1 MVQEKRHVI
10 IDTDPGIDDAVALAL
25 ALFDERLQ
33 VDLITTVSGN
43 VGIENVTNNTLKLL
57 AHFKKEVPVAKGA
70 VQALVRDSKDAGHVH
85 GETGLAGY
93 VFRDSYTQCLLS
105 QHAVNAMYDVLMR
118 NETTTILAL
127 GPLTNIAL
135 LLKMYPECVD
145 KIDEL
150 VWMGGAFGRGNV
162 GIYTEFNSGFD
173 PEATKIV
180 MTSSLKKTM
189 VGLEMGDAARLTTE
203 MRQAMKQT
211 NDIGDMLYQL
221 LEGYSDDGS
230 VYDSTAVG
238 YLLHPEF
245 FTTKHANIN
254 VEIMGEYTAGAT
266 LVDFNNPVSH
276 TKVCTDV
283 DAPRFLEWL
292 LQAIGQ
298 MR

>member
-25 ALFDERLQ
+25 ALFDESIQ

-70 VQALVRDSKDAGHVH
+70 TQSLVRQSKDAGHIH

-93 VFRDSYTQCLLS
+93 VFSDSYTHCLIEK
-105 QHAVNAMYDVLMR
+105 HAVNAMYETVMK
-118 NETTTILAL
+118 NEKTTILAL
-127 GPLTNIAL
+127 GPLTNVAL
-135 LLKMYPECVD
+135 LLKMYPECLD

-162 GIYTEFNSGFD
+162 SIYTEFNSGFD

-189 VGLEMGDAARLTTE
+189 VGLEMGDSARLTKDMMDT
-203 MRQAMKQT
+203 MKQT

-245 FTTKHANIN
+245 FTTKQANVD
-254 VEIMGEYTAGAT
+254 VEVIGELTAGAT

-283 DAPRFLEWL
+283 DATQFLGWL
-292 LQAIGQ
+292 LQAISK